1 MGPRILIVDD
11 HEIVREGL
19 RNLLSQTRPGWF
31 VCGQASNGEE
41 AIAAVKTLHPDA
53 VILDITMPVM
63 SGLEA
68 ASRIA
73 KFDTHCRILIFTMH
87 ESERLVTDVRDAGAQ
102 GIVLKSQAGKNLIIA
117 IETLLGGGTFFGAQI
132 LS

>member
-1 MGPRILIVDD
+1 
-11 HEIVREGL
+11 
-19 RNLLSQTRPGWF
+19 
-31 VCGQASNGEE
+31 
-41 AIAAVKTLHPDA
+41 
-53 VILDITMPVM
+53 MPVM

-73 KFDTHCRILIFTMH
+73 KFDTHCRILIFKMH

-117 IETLLGGGTFFGAQI
+117 IETLLGGGTFFGAQA